1 MTYTFTLPYEIP
13 SLNKWSK
20 WHWAKQAKERK
31 KYEGEFLFQR
41 QNYRYESRHFQKS
54 NETIYNENLFPLKN
68 VNIHIISYRFQLITD
83 ADNRILKGVLD
94 ALVNQGIIEDDNEK
108 VIGIP
113 TFEQHVDRKNRRTVI
128 EIK

>member
-31 KYEGEFLFQR
+31 
-41 QNYRYESRHFQKS
+41 RYEDELFLQYFKKYKRWDDS
-54 NETIYNENLFPLKN
+54 FPLTN

-113 TFEQHVDRKNRRTVI
+113 TFEQHVDRRNRRTVI
-128 EIK
+128 EITEDKL

>member
-13 SLNKWSK
+13 SLNTWSK

-31 KYEGEFLFQR
+31 
-41 QNYRYESRHFQKS
+41 RYEKWIWVEKHNRHVIRGVK
-54 NETIYNENLFPLKN
+54 FPLKN